1 MRLSLSVAALLGFS
15 SFGLFAPTVSANDVI
30 ESAGRFT
37 VKITTAV
44 DYSFGTERKGTS
56 RGAGFLVD
64 RERGWVLTNAHV
76 AAKSPST
83 VRVSFK
89 DRPYSKVEKVYV
101 DNHLDLAVL
110 RVELANIPDE
120 AIVASMKCEG
130 EPAAGLPVIAFGH
143 PWGLDYTAT
152 RGIISGTKSLEGEEA
167 LQTDAALNPGNS
179 GGALIDAETGIVVG
193 VNASRFSRAVTEGL
207 NFAVPSKH
215 ACTILNLL
223 KQGRDPSPPILP
235 VTFATTSRERELV
248 VAQSDGEWAGV
259 LKPGDR
265 ILAVN
270 GDETAR
276 FATRFVSYFRGG
288 GPVQV
293 QVRRGKE
300 SKTVELAALTRR
312 DPVKRL
318 GVHVSGMVIG
328 RSTVTGYDPTVMWVQ
343 FLDDASLAEQAQFRE
358 GYQVLSIDGVTLKS
372 HEDVMAALK
381 GRDGEDVE
389 VIVRQPK
396 FNLISGRYDYF
407 VRSLEVRDIFVI
419 DENGRQ

>member
-1 MRLSLSVAALLGFS
+1 MRLSFFVATLMGFS

-110 RVELANIPDE
+110 RVDLANIPDE
-120 AIVASMKCEG
+120 AVVASMKCEG

-167 LQTDAALNPGNS
+167 LQTDAALNPG
-179 GGALIDAETGIVVG
+179 
-193 VNASRFSRAVTEGL
+193 
-207 NFAVPSKH
+207 VPRQH
-215 ACTILNLL
+215 LCPRL
-223 KQGRDPSPPILP
+223 
-235 VTFATTSRERELV
+235 LV
-248 VAQSDGEWAGV
+248 V
-259 LKPGDR
+259 
-265 ILAVN
+265 I
-270 GDETAR
+270 
-276 FATRFVSYFRGG
+276 
-288 GPVQV
+288 
-293 QVRRGKE
+293 
-300 SKTVELAALTRR
+300 
-312 DPVKRL
+312 
-318 GVHVSGMVIG
+318 
-328 RSTVTGYDPTVMWVQ
+328 
-343 FLDDASLAEQAQFRE
+343 
-358 GYQVLSIDGVTLKS
+358 
-372 HEDVMAALK
+372 
-381 GRDGEDVE
+381 
-389 VIVRQPK
+389 
-396 FNLISGRYDYF
+396 
-407 VRSLEVRDIFVI
+407 
-419 DENGRQ
+419 